1 MQCRWR
7 AGLVAV
13 FFFATSNAVAQDATL
28 DRARAL
34 IQANQGPAAYQ
45 LLEPLEQQRAGNVEY
60 DYLLGVAAID
70 AAQYTRAVF
79 ALERVLAVQPNH
91 AQARAE
97 IARAYFLMGE
107 NKAARQEFESVK
119 QSRPPEA
126 VAVTIDQFLNALDA
140 RERSRRSGLTAF
152 LEAGFGLDSNANSA
166 TSASTFAIPGL
177 GGLQFSLAPGAQEQ
191 DDKFFA
197 LSGGAFGR
205 YALNNTWSLI
215 GNATF
220 DQRFN
225 ADHDEFDTG
234 TLNGSA
240 GVTRVD
246 EVNEFTLAAQLQ
258 TYSVD
263 GEQFR
268 NAAGGVAQWRR
279 NFTQRDQ
286 ATAYL
291 QYARLTYPDA
301 ELRDADRIVI
311 GGAWAHSYG
320 GLSAAF
326 AGVYGGREE
335 PIEDNV
341 PHFGHDLWGVRI
353 GGQIGFGSKFIL
365 SATASY
371 ENREY
376 GGPDPFF
383 LEERHDKEAQLRF
396 AGSYLLDGNWT
407 ATAALTLVDARSNI
421 VVNDYERTMLTASL
435 RYDFR

>member
-1 MQCRWR
+1 MQGRWR
-7 AGLVAV
+7 VGLLAV
-13 FFFATSNAVAQDATL
+13 FLFVSSHALSQDATL
-28 DRARAL
+28 DRARGL
-34 IQANQGPAAYQ
+34 IQANQGRAAYE
-45 LLEPLEQQRAGNVEY
+45 LLAPLEQQRAGEVEF
-60 DYLLGVAAID
+60 DYLLGLAAID
-70 AAQYTRAVF
+70 AEQYTRSVF
-79 ALERVLAVQPNH
+79 AFERVLAVRPDH
-91 AQARAE
+91 PQARAE

-107 NKAARQEFESVK
+107 NKAARQEFESVRRA
-119 QSRPPEA
+119 RPPEA

-152 LEAGFGLDSNANSA
+152 LEAGIGIDSNANSA
-166 TSASTFAIPGL
+166 TSVSTFAIPGI
-177 GGLQFSLAPGAQEQ
+177 GGLQFNLAPSAQEQ
-191 DDKFFA
+191 DDKFLQ
-197 LSGGAFGR
+197 LSGGLFGR
-205 YALNNTWSLI
+205 YAINNTWSFL

-220 DQRFN
+220 DQRTN

-240 GVTRVD
+240 GITRID
-246 EVNEFTLAAQLQ
+246 EVNELTLAAQLQ

-263 GEQFR
+263 REQFR
-268 NAAGGVAQWRR
+268 NAAGGVLQWRR

-286 ATAYL
+286 ATVYV
-291 QYARLTYPDA
+291 QYARLTYPDQDI
-301 ELRDADRIVI
+301 RDADRTVI

-353 GGQIGFGSKFIL
+353 GGQLGFGSRFIL

-376 GGPDPFF
+376 GGPDPLF

-396 AGSYLLDGNWT
+396 AASYLIDRNWT
-407 ATAALTLVDARSNI
+407 AIAALTLVSARSNI
-421 VVNDYERTMLTASL
+421 VVNEYERGIVSASL